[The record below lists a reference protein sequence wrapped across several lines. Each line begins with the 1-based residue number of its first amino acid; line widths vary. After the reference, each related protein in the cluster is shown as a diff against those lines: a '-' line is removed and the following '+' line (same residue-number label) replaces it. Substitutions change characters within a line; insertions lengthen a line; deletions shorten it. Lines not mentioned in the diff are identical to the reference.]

1 MNELFNLLNEV
12 SGFGRVAIWAWI
24 LVFLRVGAVM
34 AFVPAFGEQII
45 PPRVR
50 LGLAFAFSAVIA
62 PAVSPSIGAYDGAL
76 YLPMAVEILAGL
88 TLGIG
93 LRLFVI
99 ALQIAATIIAQATSL
114 AQLFGGATPD
124 PQPAVG
130 NLLTI
135 AGLALAVSADL
146 HVKVAEALILSY
158 EFFPVTRFPPPS
170 DMADWGVFHIGRAFG
185 LGFTLAAP
193 FLIGSLVYNVA
204 LGVINRA
211 MPQLMVAFVGAPALT
226 LGGLALI
233 ALVLPLALALWLNAF
248 GGFLSNPFQ
257 MAP

>member
-1 MNELFNLLNEV
+1 MNALIDLLNEV
-12 SGFGRVAIWAWI
+12 SGLGRPVIWAGI
-24 LVFLRVGAVM
+24 LVFLRVGAAM
-34 AFVPAFGEQII
+34 AFMPAFGEQSV
-45 PPRVR
+45 PARVR
-50 LGLAFAFSAVIA
+50 LALTFAFSAIVAPAIA
-62 PAVSPSIGAYDGAL
+62 PRIEAHDGIFYMPL
-76 YLPMAVEILAGL
+76 AVEVLAGL

-99 ALQIAATIIAQATSL
+99 ALQIAAAIIAQATSL
-114 AQLFGGATPD
+114 AQLFGGVTPE

-135 AGLALAVSADL
+135 AGLALAVSAGL
-146 HVKVAEALILSY
+146 HVKVVEALILSY
-158 EFFPVTRFPPPS
+158 EVFPVAKYPSPS
-170 DMADWGVFHIGRAFG
+170 DIADWGLVQVTHAMALAF
-185 LGFTLAAP
+185 TIAAP

-233 ALVLPLALALWLNAF
+233 AVTMPLAMALWLSAF
-248 GGFLSNPFQ
+248 DTFLANPFQ
-257 MAP
+257 LAP

>member
-1 MNELFNLLNEV
+1 MNELIDLLNEV
-12 SGFGRVAIWAWI
+12 SGFGRAAIWAWI

-34 AFVPAFGEQII
+34 AFVPAFGEQIV
-45 PPRVR
+45 PARVR
-50 LGLAFAFSAVIA
+50 LGLTFAFSAVIA
-62 PAVSPSIGAYDGAL
+62 PAVAPSIGAYDGAF
-76 YLPMAVEILAGL
+76 YLPLAAEVLAGL

-93 LRLFVI
+93 LRLFVM

-114 AQLFGGATPD
+114 AQLFAGATPD

-135 AGLALAVSADL
+135 AGLALAVSAGL

-158 EFFPVTRFPPPS
+158 EVLPSASFPSPS
-170 DMADWGVFHIGRAFG
+170 DIADWGISHVGQAFG

-233 ALVLPLALALWLNAF
+233 AVVLPLALALWLNAF
-248 GGFLSNPFQ
+248 GAFLANPFQ